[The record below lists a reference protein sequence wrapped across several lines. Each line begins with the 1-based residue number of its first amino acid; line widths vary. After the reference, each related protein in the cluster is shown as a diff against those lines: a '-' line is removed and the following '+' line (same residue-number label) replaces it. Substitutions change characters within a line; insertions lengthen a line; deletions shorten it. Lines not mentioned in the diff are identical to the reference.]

1 MKIKKRFA
9 VPAALALIYLLGPRA
24 SYPDFD
30 GKIQDLDLGIE
41 DLTAFTEKKYADT
54 LNLKPGNEGY
64 IQWAGAAG
72 EKTEY
77 SVVYLHGFS
86 ASPMEGDPIHREFAA
101 RYGANLYVP
110 LLAGHGVSD
119 KESFENLT
127 PKDLVESA
135 KEAIAVGNLLGEKL
149 IILSCSTG
157 STLSIYLAAEN
168 PERVHAQ
175 MCYSPN
181 IDLEDKTS
189 VLLTR
194 PWGLKLAQTVTGK
207 KYRHVPL
214 PERCHPYWTMDY
226 RLEGIIALRALLDQ
240 TMRPDIFRKID
251 SPLYIG
257 YYYKNEDQRDKTV
270 SIEAMKDFYEQVKTP
285 DELKRIQAYPEGT
298 HVMLSP
304 LQNPDITRVRTET
317 FKFAEEILKLKPQ
330 EKKETV
336 KEISVVKEEEGFG
349 SE

>member
-1 MKIKKRFA
+1 MRIKKRFA

-24 SYPDFD
+24 SYPVFD
-30 GKIQDLDLGIE
+30 GKINDLGLGIS
-41 DLTAFTEKKYADT
+41 DLNTFVEKKYADT
-54 LNLKPGNEGY
+54 LNLKLGNEGY
-64 IQWAGAAG
+64 IQWAGAPG

-77 SVVYLHGFS
+77 SVIYLHGFS
-86 ASPMEGDPIHREFAA
+86 ASPMEGDPIHREFAQ

-110 LLAGHGVSD
+110 LLAGHGVSN

-127 PKDLVESA
+127 PKDLIESA
-135 KEAIAVGNLLGEKL
+135 KEAIAVGNILGEKL

-157 STLSIYLAAEN
+157 STLSIYLTAEN

-189 VLLTR
+189 VLLTK

-214 PERCHPYWTMDY
+214 PPRCHPYWTMDY
-226 RLEGIIALRALLDQ
+226 RLEGIIALRALLNE

-251 SPLYIG
+251 QPLYVG
-257 YYYKNEDQRDKTV
+257 YYYKNEEQRDKTV
-270 SIEAMKDFYEQVKTP
+270 SIEAMQDFFAQVKTP
-285 DELKRIQAYPEGT
+285 EAQKRIQAYPEGT

-304 LQNPDITRVRTET
+304 LQNPDITKVRAET
-317 FKFAEEILKLKPQ
+317 FKFAEEILKLQPK
-330 EKKETV
+330 EKAEEV
-336 KEISVVKEEEGFG
+336 KEISGAEQEI
-349 SE
+349 